1 MATPS
6 LRHFRS
12 EGIYTISSDP
22 VEALIGEAWI
32 PARYTDRGWATA
44 DGSTLLS
51 GVEEWRYEASEESIQ
66 GDARVQGWNAPH
78 RKARARK
85 GASGQKQETGA
96 CDCSK
101 PGGAECWAE
110 ET

>member
-44 DGSTLLS
+44 DGSTLLA
-51 GVEEWRYEASEESIQ
+51 GVEEWRDASQAREVAGCDLREHQARNQ
-66 GDARVQGWNAPH
+66 GRQATKTGRSNRV
-78 RKARARK
+78 RKRR
-85 GASGQKQETGA
+85 QVTQ
-96 CDCSK
+96 
-101 PGGAECWAE
+101 AE